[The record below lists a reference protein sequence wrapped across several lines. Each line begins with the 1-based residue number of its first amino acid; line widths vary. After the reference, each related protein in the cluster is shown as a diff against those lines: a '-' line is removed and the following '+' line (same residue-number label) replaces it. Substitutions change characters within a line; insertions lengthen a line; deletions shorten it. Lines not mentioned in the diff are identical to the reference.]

1 MVDFRIVETDGPTL
15 MLEVILPRTRLEVV
29 TSVRLDGNCLVLYDL
44 HVDGPGA
51 HSLGVAEVRGL
62 VRKAMEAYDVA
73 RVEIHG
79 FERSTGANPGRKP
92 RVLRFARR

>member
-1 MVDFRIVETDGPTL
+1 MVDFRIVDADGPTL
-15 MLEVILPRTRLEVV
+15 MLEAVLPTARLEIV
-29 TSVRLDGNCLVLYDL
+29 TNVRLDGDCLVLYDF

-51 HSLGVAEVRGL
+51 QYLGIAEVRGL
-62 VRKAMEAYDVA
+62 VHKAMEAYDVGH
-73 RVEIHG
+73 VEIHG